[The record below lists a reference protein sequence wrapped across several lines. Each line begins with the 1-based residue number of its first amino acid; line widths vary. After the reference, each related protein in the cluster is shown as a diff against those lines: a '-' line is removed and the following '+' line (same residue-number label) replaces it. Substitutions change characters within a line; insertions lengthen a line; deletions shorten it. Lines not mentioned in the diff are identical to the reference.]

1 MLQQEIYTCIENK
14 VQILEEI
21 AANTEIQIWC
31 IRKLQMKGL
40 KRKLSERE
48 ALLNDLAAVN
58 KQLDKVDA
66 RKSNREITDLLDTAR
81 KKQTEVLKAGQQ
93 ALQAAVFEQNSIKA
107 KLQRIRIGRNIQ
119 NGYLKRWMPVY
130 GRINTRG

>member
-1 MLQQEIYTCIENK
+1 LLQQEFYTCIENK
-14 VQILEEI
+14 LQILKKI

-40 KRKLSERE
+40 KRKLNERE
-48 ALLNDLAAVN
+48 VLLNELAAVN
-58 KQLDKVDA
+58 ERLDKVGTW
-66 RKSNREITDLLDTAR
+66 KSNREIANLLDMMR
-81 KKQTEVLKAGQQ
+81 EKQTEVLKAGQQ

-107 KLQRIRIGRNIQ
+107 KLQRIRMGRNIQ